1 MLRGLS
7 SEHSRR
13 TGGIGIEASQF
24 YTGLVSRLYGP
35 LRAHSYE
42 DPEPYVRFIAR
53 AGQPALELGCGDGA
67 PLLGLR
73 EHGLDVEGLD
83 SSADM
88 LERCHAAAAA
98 RGLEVT
104 LHHQSMESM
113 ELSRTYRAIFLAGP
127 TFNLLQDDEAALR
140 SLHRIREHLMPDGTA
155 LIPLFVPEPY
165 PPEAIG
171 AAREHR
177 TKEGELMRVIVL
189 DQERDEVRRIQS
201 TTLRYEFHGA
211 DGDLE
216 VLERPWLL
224 HWHTEDGFRELVSQ
238 AGLKAQAAL
247 GLDGLRATATDGA
260 CEFML
265 GRQDLDP
272 R

>member
-1 MLRGLS
+1 MSTSGAQQDQ
-7 SEHSRR
+7 
-13 TGGIGIEASQF
+13 GIEAPQF

-42 DPEPYVRFIAR
+42 DPEPYVGFIAR
-53 AGQPALELGCGDGA
+53 AGQPALELGCGDGT
-67 PLLGLR
+67 PLLQLR

-88 LERCHAAAAA
+88 LERCYVAADA

-104 LHHQSMESM
+104 LHHQSMVSM
-113 ELSRTYRAIFLAGP
+113 ELPRTYRAIFLAGP
-127 TFNLLQDDEAALR
+127 TFNLLRDDEAALR
-140 SLHRIREHLMPDGTA
+140 ALLRIRDHLEPDGTA

-171 AAREHR
+171 TAREHR

-189 DQERDEVRRIQS
+189 DQERDEARRTQS
-201 TTLRYEFHGA
+201 TTLRYEFHSA

-224 HWHTEDGFRELVSQ
+224 HWHTQGGFRELVSQ
-238 AGLKAQAAL
+238 AGLEVQAVL
-247 GLDGLRATATDGA
+247 GPDGQPDTATDHA
-260 CEFML
+260 CEFTL
-265 GRQDLDP
+265 RRPDSYK